1 MIEEMKSASLGDV
14 STLITSGSRGWA
26 RYYAAE
32 GFPFIRMT
40 NLRRDGIA
48 LDLEDLRHVSL
59 PENSVEAKR
68 TKLKKGDILVSITA
82 ELGKIG
88 FVRSVFDSDA
98 FISQH
103 VCLIRI
109 ESPEI
114 NNEYAAYLLASE
126 PEHRRLNRLNDA
138 GAKAGLNLQTI
149 ARYRLTFP
157 PLPEQRKI
165 AEILR
170 TWDEAIAKL
179 EAETTVKEKV
189 HKGYVKRLV
198 NDPQY
203 KRRHV
208 RDHLQPVS
216 NRNSGQKTQ
225 RILSVTN
232 SAGFVLAENQ
242 FAHRVASA
250 NLSNYKIVQRG
261 QYAYNPARIN
271 VGSIARLDG
280 WPDGALSPMYVVF
293 QVKPSLD
300 SDFFY
305 HWLFSAEARQRI
317 RLAAQGSVRETV
329 SFDDLG
335 SLPLPVPSL
344 ARQQAVAR
352 FLNESQREIELLRKS
367 TEKHQRQKRGL
378 MQKLL
383 TGEWRVNR

>member
-1 MIEEMKSASLGDV
+1 MSVDHPNLFLPDTLWQMEFSEE
-14 STLITSGSRGWA
+14 R
-26 RYYAAE
+26 E
-32 GFPFIRMT
+32 
-40 NLRRDGIA
+40 
-48 LDLEDLRHVSL
+48 
-59 PENSVEAKR
+59 
-68 TKLKKGDILVSITA
+68 
-82 ELGKIG
+82 
-88 FVRSVFDSDA
+88 SDPRW
-98 FISQH
+98 
-103 VCLIRI
+103 L
-109 ESPEI
+109 
-114 NNEYAAYLLASE
+114 AYLLNSPAYRERLSRIASGTSA
-126 PEHRRLNRLNDA
+126 NM
-138 GAKAGLNLQTI
+138 KKLQKPSLL
-149 ARYRLTFP
+149 RLTIRVP

-170 TWDEAIAKL
+170 TWDEAIEKL

-189 HKGYVKRLV
+189 HRGYVKRLV
-198 NDPQY
+198 NAPQY
-203 KRRHV
+203 KRQYV

-225 RILSVTN
+225 RVLSVTN

-271 VGSIARLDG
+271 VGSIARLDD

-300 SDFFY
+300 SDFFS

-344 ARQQAVAR
+344 TRQQAVAR

-367 TEKHQRQKRGL
+367 TEKYQRQKRGL

-383 TGEWRVNR
+383 TGEWRVTPSKETGDSK